1 MNPVRWCSM
10 NSATYIV
17 LSAGRALTR
26 ASTYPTL
33 AEAYEIVGDHISNV
47 GDGTLLSGAFSF
59 ELQECALISIWNAN
73 NHQTTWSVLRAS
85 IVALADYLEVSGYR
99 EVTFNIYDGK
109 NQVGSGRLGY

>member
-1 MNPVRWCSM
+1 MRWCSH

-26 ASTYPTL
+26 AITYPTL
-33 AEAYEIVGDHISNV
+33 AEAYEIVEDHIAKV

-59 ELQECALISIWNAN
+59 ELQQCALISVWNAN
-73 NHQTTWSVLRAS
+73 NHQTTWGVLRKS
-85 IVALADYLEVSGYR
+85 IVALADYLEVSGYT

-109 NQVGSGRLGY
+109 NQVGSGRLGYN